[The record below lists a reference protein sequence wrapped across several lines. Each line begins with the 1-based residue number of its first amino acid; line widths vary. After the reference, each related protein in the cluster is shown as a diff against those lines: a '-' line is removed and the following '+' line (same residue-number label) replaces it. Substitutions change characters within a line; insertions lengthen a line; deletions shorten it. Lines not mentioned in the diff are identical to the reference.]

1 MMVTLVALGLI
12 SLIWGVMG
20 LAMVVAPS
28 SWNGWVRRS
37 FLDPLRRFILIQGL
51 MLAGLVLI
59 LGATG
64 HQGRWLWVA
73 VGALAVAK
81 ALALLGLSD
90 SGREAWLAAC
100 ERAPVPAH
108 RLAGVVIV
116 ALATLLAIDT
126 LRGSQ

>member
-1 MMVTLVALGLI
+1 MASFVAFGLI
-12 SLIWGVMG
+12 SLIWGGMG
-20 LAMVVAPS
+20 LAMVMAPS
-28 SWNGWVRRS
+28 SWNGWLRRS
-37 FLDPLRRFILIQGL
+37 LLDPLRRLILIQSL

-64 HQGRWLWVA
+64 HQGRWLWVV

-90 SGREAWLAAC
+90 SGRNAWLAAW

-116 ALATLLAIDT
+116 ALATLLAIDA
-126 LRGSQ
+126 LRGPR